1 MNIRQNIRDFCAK
14 FFSKYFW
21 RELWLDIRAFPR
33 KRVDAQTLKE
43 ICECINPPYSL
54 MLERACR
61 ELNSNHGWNVSPD
74 KLFNDPSVVNAFY
87 NDREKFLD
95 KKFLES
101 IAGNIPSSFHEYLKE
116 EYSPS
121 KEKEKFDNLIGRKLR
136 KNILLSIISESNEE
150 SDLLLIKKEGA
161 GVEYL
166 GVLNTPEVLMQHKRK
181 AIEFVD
187 LVIEGQADLNLC
199 GKFDRLKFDNVKF
212 LNGGLIS
219 VRPPFRILGSEGLT
233 ISNSFFGG
241 HLDLQFVG
249 VPRIRICDSTF
260 IAPIYMRI
268 KDTEDAWVPAVR
280 KLVRDMK
287 RSYLKDDSVPVI
299 EFSGNR
305 LESIYLP
312 QAINDTRDNY
322 PDLGKV
328 RFINGNHI
336 GSLHPRDKP
345 INVHEKPVVSPG
357 ADVKFSDIHFSV
369 QERIKKQSSLEMTLY
384 HKEYFIALKNQAIEQ
399 RDREAEFKHGR
410 QERYFDRLL
419 ATRWQDKFILGW
431 SHYVSDSGIS
441 WIRPIVWLLGV
452 QAILAAAF
460 IGWNVWTCACDWNW
474 KVWSD
479 WGAWAKMFV
488 KSLDPLRSVEFK
500 CASPLSAA
508 IYGVVR
514 KIFLFL
520 FLYEIVKVFRRFS
533 NKLSSG

>member
-1 MNIRQNIRDFCAK
+1 MNIRQTIRDFYAK
-14 FFSKYFW
+14 FSSKYFW

-33 KRVDAQTLKE
+33 KRVDAETLKKV
-43 ICECINPPYSL
+43 CECINPPYSL

-116 EYSPS
+116 EYSPA
-121 KEKEKFDNLIGRKLR
+121 KEKEKFDNLIGRRLR

-150 SDLLLIKKEGA
+150 SDLLWIKKEGA
-161 GVEYL
+161 GVQYL

-199 GKFDRLKFDNVKF
+199 GKFDRWKFDNVKF
-212 LNGGLIS
+212 LNGAVIS
-219 VRPPFRILGSEGLT
+219 VRPPFKILGGEGVT

-241 HLDLQFVG
+241 HLDIQFVG

-268 KDTEDAWVPAVR
+268 RDTEDAWVPAVR

-287 RSYLKDDSVPVI
+287 RSYLKDNSVPVI
-299 EFSGNR
+299 EFSGNH
-305 LESIYLP
+305 LDSIQLP
-312 QAINDTRDNY
+312 TAINDTRFKY

-336 GSLHPRDKP
+336 GSLPMSINTYPRGGL
-345 INVHEKPVVSPG
+345 INVDKKPVVPLG
-357 ADVKFSDIHFSV
+357 ADVKFGDIHFSV
-369 QERIKKQSSLEMTLY
+369 QERIKKQLSLEMTLN
-384 HKEYFIALKNQAIEQ
+384 HKKYFIALKNQAIEQ
-399 RDREAEFKHGR
+399 RDREAEFNYGR

-441 WIRPIVWLLGV
+441 WIRPIGWLIAV

-460 IGWNVWTCACDWNW
+460 IGWNVWICP
-474 KVWSD
+474 SD
-479 WGAWAKMFV
+479 WSVGGWAKTV
-488 KSLDPLRSVEFK
+488 IESLNPLSKAESK
-500 CASPLSAA
+500 CADSLSAPLYNVA
-508 IYGVVR
+508 R

-520 FLYEIVKVFRRFS
+520 FLYEAVKVFRRFS
-533 NKLSSG
+533 K